1 MPPRMRTI
9 RVVCPDGD
17 PAKTKLLDLDGKPI
31 PEAVKRATITIE
43 PGELARGT
51 FLCYKAPRPGHD
63 DEFDTFEAEVV
74 LGAA

>member
-1 MPPRMRTI
+1 MDRTI

-17 PAKTKLLDLDGKPI
+17 PITTKLLDLDGKLI
-31 PEAVKRATITIE
+31 PEAVKRATITLVA
-43 PGELARGT
+43 GQRARGA
-51 FLCYKAPRPGHD
+51 FLFYKPARPGHD